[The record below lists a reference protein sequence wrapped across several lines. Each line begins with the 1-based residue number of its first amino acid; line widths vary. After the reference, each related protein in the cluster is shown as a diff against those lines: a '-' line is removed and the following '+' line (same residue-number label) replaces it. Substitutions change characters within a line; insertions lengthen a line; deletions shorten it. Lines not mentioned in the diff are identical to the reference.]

1 MADTWGL
8 AKKATSIAVRV
19 LNANGSGSTSYVLQY
34 YQSIVFIFP
43 LSFFLTLLFINT
55 HNSGVIDGI
64 NWVVTQH
71 GSGKK
76 SVAKYVT
83 LTSKIL
89 KIECIILTQYV
100 TWWSKIYLNE

>member
-19 LNANGSGSTSYVLQY
+19 LNANGSGSTAYVKTMWY
-34 YQSIVFIFP
+34 YQNIAFIFP
-43 LSFFLTLLFINT
+43 LSFFLTLLFTVAQT
-55 HNSGVIDGI
+55 HNSGVIAGV
-64 NWVVTQH
+64 NWVANQNT
-71 GSGKK
+71 SGKK

-89 KIECIILTQYV
+89 NVLY
-100 TWWSKIYLNE
+100 